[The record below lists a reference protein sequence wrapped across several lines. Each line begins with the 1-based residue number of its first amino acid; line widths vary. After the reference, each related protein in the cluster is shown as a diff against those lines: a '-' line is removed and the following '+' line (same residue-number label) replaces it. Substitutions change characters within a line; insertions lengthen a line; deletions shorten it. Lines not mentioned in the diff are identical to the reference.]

1 MAGVSTVGAV
11 ERVEEETAVE
21 RVAAAEERAV
31 ERVAEWVVERAV
43 EDRAVERVAAT
54 VLATTVMAAA
64 ETAVA
69 VDWVVAPAVRKG
81 EAS

>member
-1 MAGVSTVGAV
+1 MAGVSTVVAV
-11 ERVEEETAVE
+11 ERAE
-21 RVAAAEERAV
+21 EERAV
-31 ERVAEWVVERAV
+31 DRVAAEAGWE
-43 EDRAVERVAAT
+43 VERVAAT

>member
-1 MAGVSTVGAV
+1 
-11 ERVEEETAVE
+11 
-21 RVAAAEERAV
+21 
-31 ERVAEWVVERAV
+31 
-43 EDRAVERVAAT
+43 VERVAAT